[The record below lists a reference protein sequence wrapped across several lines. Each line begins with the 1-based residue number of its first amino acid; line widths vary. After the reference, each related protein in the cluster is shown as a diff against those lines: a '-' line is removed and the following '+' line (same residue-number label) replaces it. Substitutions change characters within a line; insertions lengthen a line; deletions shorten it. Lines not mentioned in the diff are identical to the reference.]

1 LRQETNLVTKQF
13 IGISFTMMFAGH
25 SARLLAATTLRSA
38 ACKKQLSSTST
49 KLALRLRS
57 NCNRT
62 SSTHRHKSTLLRN
75 KSTAAALADDDYG
88 DVLNGNSSGHAAAME
103 ARVSMDK
110 SHEEAWMINLG
121 RGNDNE
127 WLSGP
132 RPQEWFTGL
141 PPSKCPG
148 K

>member
-1 LRQETNLVTKQF
+1 M
-13 IGISFTMMFAGH
+13 TMMFAGH

-38 ACKKQLSSTST
+38 AYKKQLSSTST

-62 SSTHRHKSTLLRN
+62 STTHRHKSTLLRN

-88 DVLNGNSSGHAAAME
+88 DVLNGNSSEHAAAMK